1 MAIKVGD
8 ILKPQNETFPITQSE
23 DVKGAMKSV
32 DTVADL
38 RNIPDNRLYPG
49 NICYVKENETY
60 YMYYVGTERSTGW
73 YPMGFTE
80 VAVQDAEPASKNIL
94 WIDTTTGRIPATQSQ
109 YDLLTTQVA
118 ALQHQYEKVS
128 GIINSGI
135 IAGDYTVG
143 QHSSFTNQPPH
154 TVTNIGIKY
163 GKFTDFQNNP
173 LNLVNGEIIFAS
185 NEDES
190 EWKLY
195 VYKSNKFYEISGNST
210 TIHTATP
217 TTYSATLSKPEIDVT
232 DALAK
237 PTIKLNNIINENLKI
252 TQVYLGGNTEHP
264 DAAYDYGF
272 IELYNTSEDNEL
284 DITGLYLLYVN
295 DKKEVQYHEL
305 NGIIK
310 PNNTYI
316 IRLHKSGIPS
326 NITHKLST
334 YNEVWNGI
342 IISNNYDEFSLFLS
356 YQYAEIPNRK
366 ATNRIKKAA
375 YIDKFIVKTNNKVLS
390 NYNGIIDE
398 NYGKIYLKQ
407 NTNNDDS
414 ICALYPYF
422 MDKAQINL
430 ITPGTRNISKFNTP
444 LSLDNA
450 NWVSIMPV
458 KNIIP
463 DLDEPST
470 YVITWT
476 IIGYYPCRVA
486 YDNYNNVNV
495 IKTTYEK
502 WFYNNMLVTTYRE
515 YIQVKNNITFSI
527 EQTPEF
533 KTIIGYNIDIK
544 KLSNSGLKVYI
555 DNTHYGC
562 SDNVFGNN
570 MLFDFGVENPSD
582 STNHIIFNVYNNYD
596 DFTIKNSLNENIISL
611 PIFSLALYNKLS
623 SIKRITIP
631 EDTKYNIYTVAY
643 GDILITVIGE
653 VDNNDIENIQNHI
666 NDILKN
672 NPNYKHTA
680 ISYDKD
686 RLDLSKYDN
695 VIFCEKDKVIEENI
709 VK

>member
-23 DVKGAMKSV
+23 DVKGAMKSI
-32 DTVADL
+32 DTVTDL
-38 RNIPDNRLYPG
+38 SNIPDNRLYPG

-60 YMYYVGTERSTGW
+60 YMYYVGTARQTGW
-73 YPMGFTE
+73 YPMGFSE
-80 VAVQDAEPASKNIL
+80 VAVQDTEPASKNIL
-94 WIDTTTGRIPATQSQ
+94 WIDTTTGRIPTTQTQ

-143 QHSSFTNQPPH
+143 QHSTFTNQPPH

-163 GKFTDFQNNP
+163 GKFSDFRNNP

-185 NEDES
+185 NEDGS

-195 VYKSNKFYEISGNST
+195 VYKSNQFYEISGNNST
-210 TIHTATP
+210 THAATP
-217 TTYSATLSKPEIDVT
+217 STYGTTLSKPEIDVT

-237 PTIKLNNIINENLKI
+237 PTIKLNNVINENLKI
-252 TQVYLGGNTEHP
+252 TQVYLGRNKTHP

-272 IELYNTSEDNEL
+272 IELYNTSEDDEL

-295 DKKEVQYHEL
+295 DKNELQYHKL

-310 PNNTYI
+310 PNSTYI

-326 NITHKLST
+326 NITHKLSS
-334 YNEVWNGI
+334 YNEVWNDI
-342 IISNNYDEFSLFLS
+342 IISNNYEEFNIFLS

-366 ATNRIKKAA
+366 VTSRIKKAA
-375 YIDKFIVKTNNKVLS
+375 YIDRFTVKPNNKVLS
-390 NYNGIIDE
+390 NYNTIIDE
-398 NYGKIYLKQ
+398 NYGKVYLKQ

-422 MDKAQINL
+422 MDKAQLNL
-430 ITPGTRNISKFNTP
+430 IIPGTRNISKFNTP

-450 NWVSIMPV
+450 NWVSIMPI

-463 DLDEPST
+463 DLDEPAT

-476 IIGYYPCRVA
+476 IIGYYPCRIA

-515 YIQVKNNITFSI
+515 YIQVKDNITFSI

-544 KLSNSGLKVYI
+544 KLSDGELKVYI
-555 DNTHYGC
+555 DNTHYEC

-570 MLFDFGVENPSD
+570 ELFDFINKTSYD

-611 PIFSLALYNKLS
+611 PIFGLYMYNQIS
-623 SIKRITIP
+623 NIKRITIP
-631 EDTKYNIYTVAY
+631 EDIKYNIYTVAY
-643 GDILITVIGE
+643 SDTLITVIGE
-653 VDNNDIENIQNHI
+653 VNNNDIENIQNHI

-672 NPNYKHTA
+672 NPNYKHTV

-686 RLDLSKYDN
+686 RLDLSKYEK
-695 VIFCEKDKVIEENI
+695 VIYCEKDKVTEENI